1 MKKIVS
7 IAMAVAAVALSACS
21 NDDENPIDNNGTAT
35 GMVLHA
41 TIEGQEPSSRAT
53 MSGDSVATTADNGK
67 WTFSFSGGDNINVSN
82 TAVSGYYAFK
92 NTSDNFVSSDAK
104 ATASAADWCAYF
116 PGNNVD
122 LSNQDGS
129 FENVANY
136 YALAG
141 TTSTATT
148 GADGIDITMKPQVAV
163 LRVVKVENQK
173 FGACDVNVRTAD
185 GKYVAGLTARKG
197 EAAFDVKTS
206 DSKVTMLS
214 KTEPGVYY
222 IAVPAGVKI
231 AIYNGDNLRNKTKD
245 AGLTAGKYYTVLT
258 GPITGTE
265 EATINGQTV
274 QIGWV
279 QLYPGGAKIA
289 TQNVAKKISWTDAAK
304 TGDDYVWG
312 KNWRTPTTAE
322 MNIVN
327 GDKILKSCGSEDG
340 KLGFIFSGKFLGY
353 TKNKIFLP
361 ANDKSVEY
369 YMEGNYWSS
378 EAATTDKGLCLD
390 MVGGNASF
398 AYGTWGQ
405 LPKTSTNYVRPIVNE

>member
-7 IAMAVAAVALSACS
+7 FAMAFAAIAFSACS
-21 NDDENPIDNNGTAT
+21 SDDENPADNNGAAT
-35 GMVLHA
+35 GMVLRA
-41 TIEGQEPSSRAT
+41 TVEGQEPSSRAT
-53 MSGDSVATTADNGK
+53 MSGNGESLTAENGK
-67 WTFSFSGGDNINVSN
+67 WTFSFSSGDNISASN
-82 TAVSGYYAFK
+82 TAVGGYYSFK

-116 PGNNVD
+116 PGNDVSLAD
-122 LSNQDGS
+122 QDGS

-148 GADGIDITMKPQVAV
+148 GADGIDITMSPQVAV

-206 DSKVTMLS
+206 DSKVTLLS
-214 KTEPGVYY
+214 KTTPGVYY
-222 IAVPAGVKI
+222 IAVPAGVKLS
-231 AIYNGDNLRNKTKD
+231 IYNGDNLRNTTKD

-258 GPITGTE
+258 GPITGTK

-289 TQNVAKKISWTDAAK
+289 TQNVASKISWTDAAK

-340 KLGFIFSGKFLGY
+340 NLGFIFSGKFLGY

-378 EAATTDKGLCLD
+378 EAATTDNGLCLD
-390 MVGGNASF
+390 MVGGNKIF
-398 AYGTWGQ
+398 AYGNWSK